1 MPLKKILFRPGVNR
15 ENTRYASE
23 ALGSVSAT
31 TNVAGGWYD
40 ADKIRF
46 RAGNPEKIGGW
57 TRVSNFTF
65 LGLCR
70 SLWNWVTLAGLNLM
84 GLTTNIKVYI
94 ERDGTYFDITPLR
107 ATETLGAN
115 PFTGNGTTTVTVTDT
130 AHGGNTDDYVTFSG
144 ATGTYDTTFNA
155 EFKITVIDAN
165 SYTISTA
172 PTTITAGSYGGS
184 AVVAKYQINVSAPIE
199 VAITGWGAGKW
210 GFGDWGVGTSGTIP
224 LRVWSQNNWGED
236 LIFVYRGGPLYIWDA
251 TNGLTTRAVLVS
263 SLAGADA
270 EVPSVVNF
278 IFVSDQSRFT
288 FAFGCDDYGSS
299 VLNPMLIRW
308 SDQESITSWAV
319 SATSQAGSL
328 QLSHGSEI
336 ITAIQARQEIVVFTD
351 STLYSL
357 QYQGPPTVWGA
368 QLLGD
373 NISIQSP
380 NAAAIASGIVYW
392 MGIDKF
398 YKYDGRVATLRC
410 DLREYIFS
418 DINQTQNLQV
428 FASTSEGFNEVWW
441 FYCSAGS
448 TQIDRYVVYNY
459 GEDIWYYG
467 TNLGRTAWIDSGLR
481 DYPVAATY
489 NFNLVNHEEGVD
501 NNETSTPTAITSTIT
516 SSQFD
521 IDDGQTFGFIY
532 RVLPDLTFRTSTS
545 GTTPQVTLT
554 LIPFQNSG
562 TGANDPAST
571 AGTSAATVQR
581 TSVANIQEFTG
592 QVFMRLRGRQM
603 VFQIDCN
610 TLGTQWQLGAP
621 RIDIKPDGRRG
632 NS

>member
-1 MPLKKILFRPGVNR
+1 MALKKILFRPGVNR

-23 ALGSVSAT
+23 ALGSVNAT

-46 RAGNPEKIGGW
+46 RAGMPEKLGGW

-65 LGLCR
+65 LGVCR

-84 GLTTNIKVYI
+84 GVPTNIKVYI
-94 ERDGTYFDITPLR
+94 ERDGSYFDITPIR
-107 ATETLGAN
+107 VTTTLGAN
-115 PFTGNGTTTVTVTDT
+115 PFTGNGTSTVTVTAT
-130 AHGGNTDDYVTFSG
+130 AHGGNTGDYVTFSG

-155 EFKITVIDAN
+155 EFTITVVTAN
-165 SYTISTA
+165 SYTINAGTA
-172 PTTITAGSYGGS
+172 IVAGSYGGS
-184 AVVAKYQINVSAPIE
+184 AVSAAYQLSVSASVEVPIS
-199 VAITGWGAGKW
+199 GWGAGTW
-210 GFGDWGVGTSGTIP
+210 GAGTWGVGVSGTIP
-224 LRVWSQNNWGED
+224 LRVYSQNNFGED
-236 LIFVYRGGPLYIWDA
+236 LIFAYRGGPIYIWDA
-251 TNGLTTRAVLVS
+251 TNGLATRAVLVS
-263 SLAGADA
+263 SLPSASA

-299 VLNPMLIRW
+299 TLNPMLIRW
-308 SDQESITSWAV
+308 SDQESIISWDVA
-319 SATSQAGSL
+319 AASQAGSL

-336 ITAIQARQEIVVFTD
+336 VTAIQARQEIVVFTD
-351 STLYSL
+351 SSLYSL

-373 NISIQSP
+373 NISIQGP
-380 NAAAIASGIVYW
+380 NAVAIGSGIVYW
-392 MGIDKF
+392 MGVDKF
-398 YKYDGRVATLRC
+398 YKYDGRLATLRC

-418 DINQTQNLQV
+418 DINQAQNVQV

-441 FYCSAGS
+441 FYCSTS
-448 TQIDRYVVYNY
+448 SNTIDRYVIYNY

-467 TNLGRTAWIDSGLR
+467 TDLGRTAWIDSGLR
-481 DYPVAATY
+481 DFPVAATY
-489 NFNLVNHEEGVD
+489 SNNLVNHEEGVD
-501 NNETSTPTAITSTIT
+501 NNETQTPTAITSTIS

-521 IDDGQTFGFIY
+521 IDDGQNFGFIY
-532 RVLPDLTFRTSTS
+532 RVLPDLTFRTSTAN
-545 GTTPQVTLT
+545 TTPQVTLT

-562 TGANDPAST
+562 TGANDPTST
-571 AGTSAATVQR
+571 AGTAAATVQR
-581 TSVANIQEFTG
+581 TSAVNIQEFTG

-632 NS
+632 NT

>member
-46 RAGNPEKIGGW
+46 RAGMPEKLGGW

-65 LGLCR
+65 LGVCR

-84 GLTTNIKVYI
+84 GVPTNIKVYI
-94 ERDGTYFDITPLR
+94 ERDGSYFDITPIR
-107 ATETLGAN
+107 VTTTLGAN
-115 PFTGNGTTTVTVTDT
+115 PFTGNGTSTVTVTAA
-130 AHGGNTDDYVTFSG
+130 AHGGNTGDYVTFSG

-155 EFKITVIDAN
+155 EFTITVVTAN
-165 SYTISTA
+165 SYTINAGTVIA
-172 PTTITAGSYGGS
+172 AGSYGGS
-184 AVVAKYQINVSAPIE
+184 PVVAKYQLSVSASVEVPIS
-199 VAITGWGAGKW
+199 GWGAGPW
-210 GFGDWGVGTSGTIP
+210 GAGTWGNGVSGTVP
-224 LRVWSQNNWGED
+224 LRVYSQNNFGED
-236 LIFVYRGGPLYIWDA
+236 LIFAYRGGPIYIWDA
-251 TNGLTTRAVLVS
+251 TNGLATRAVLVS
-263 SLAGADA
+263 SLPSADA

-288 FAFGCDDYGSS
+288 FAFGCDDYASS
-299 VLNPMLIRW
+299 TLNPMLIRW
-308 SDQESITSWAV
+308 SDQESIITWTPA
-319 SATSQAGSL
+319 ATNQAGSL

-336 ITAIQARQEIVVFTD
+336 VTAIQARQEIVVFTD
-351 STLYSL
+351 SSLYSL

-380 NAAAIASGIVYW
+380 NAVAIGSGIVYW

-398 YKYDGRVATLRC
+398 YKYDGRLATLRC

-418 DINQTQNLQV
+418 DINQSQNIQV

-441 FYCSAGS
+441 FYCSLNS
-448 TQIDRYVVYNY
+448 NTIDRYVIYNY

-467 TNLGRTAWIDSGLR
+467 TDLGRTAWIDSGLR

-489 NFNLVNHEEGVD
+489 SSNLVNHEEGVD
-501 NNETSTPTAITSTIT
+501 NNETQTPTAITSTIS

-521 IDDGQTFGFIY
+521 IDDGQNFGFIY
-532 RVLPDLTFRTSTS
+532 RVLPDLTFRTSTA

-562 TGANDPAST
+562 TGANDPTST
-571 AGTSAATVQR
+571 AGTAAATVQR
-581 TSVANIQEFTG
+581 TSAVNIQEFTG

-603 VFQIDCN
+603 VLQIDCN

-632 NS
+632 NT

>member
-1 MPLKKILFRPGVNR
+1 MALKKILFRPGVNR
-15 ENTRYASE
+15 ENTKYASE

-40 ADKIRF
+40 ANKIRF
-46 RAGNPEKIGGW
+46 RAGMPEKLGGW

-65 LGLCR
+65 LGVCR

-84 GLTTNIKVYI
+84 GVPTNIKVYI
-94 ERDGTYFDITPLR
+94 ERDGSYFDITPIR
-107 ATETLGAN
+107 ATDTLGTN
-115 PFTGNGTTTVTVTDT
+115 PFTGDGTSTVTVTDT
-130 AHGGNTDDYVTFSG
+130 AHGGNTGDYVTFSG
-144 ATGTYDTTFNA
+144 ATGTYATTFNA
-155 EFKITVIDAN
+155 EFTITVVTAN
-165 SYTISTA
+165 SYTINAGTVIA
-172 PTTITAGSYGGS
+172 AGSYGGV
-184 AVVAKYQINVSAPIE
+184 AVVAKYQLSVSASVEVPIS
-199 VAITGWGAGKW
+199 GWGAGPW
-210 GFGDWGVGTSGTIP
+210 GAGTWGNGVSGTVP
-224 LRVWSQNNWGED
+224 LRVYSQNNFGED
-236 LIFVYRGGPLYIWDA
+236 LIFAYRGGPIYIWDA
-251 TNGLTTRAVLVS
+251 TNGLATRAVLVS
-263 SLAGADA
+263 SLVGADA
-270 EVPSVVNF
+270 EVPTVVNF

-299 VLNPMLIRW
+299 TLSPMLIRW
-308 SDQESITSWAV
+308 SDQESIITWSPL
-319 SATSQAGSL
+319 ATNQAGSL

-336 ITAIQARQEIVVFTD
+336 VTAIQARQEIVVFTD
-351 STLYSL
+351 SSLYSL

-380 NAAAIASGIVYW
+380 NAVAIGSGIVYW
-392 MGIDKF
+392 MGVDKF
-398 YKYDGRVATLRC
+398 YKYDGRLATLRC

-418 DINQTQNLQV
+418 DINQAQNVQV

-441 FYCSAGS
+441 FYCSQS
-448 TQIDRYVVYNY
+448 SNTIDRYVIYNY

-467 TNLGRTAWIDSGLR
+467 TDLGRTAWIDSGLR

-489 NFNLVNHEEGVD
+489 SNNLVNHEEGID
-501 NNETSTPTAITSTIT
+501 NNETQTPTAITSTIS

-521 IDDGQTFGFIY
+521 IDDGQNFGFIY
-532 RVLPDLTFRTSTS
+532 RVLPDLTFRTSTA

-562 TGANDPAST
+562 TGANDPTST
-571 AGTSAATVQR
+571 AGTAAATVQR
-581 TSVANIQEFTG
+581 TSAVNIQEFTG

-603 VFQIDCN
+603 VLQIDCN

-632 NS
+632 NT

>member
-1 MPLKKILFRPGVNR
+1 M
-15 ENTRYASE
+15 
-23 ALGSVSAT
+23 
-31 TNVAGGWYD
+31 
-40 ADKIRF
+40 
-46 RAGNPEKIGGW
+46 PEKLGGW

-65 LGLCR
+65 LGVCR

-84 GLTTNIKVYI
+84 GVPTNIKVYI
-94 ERDGTYFDITPLR
+94 ERDGSYFDITPLR
-107 ATETLGAN
+107 VTTTLGAN
-115 PFTGNGTTTVTVTDT
+115 PFTGNGTSTVTVTAA
-130 AHGGNTDDYVTFSG
+130 AHGGSTGDYVTFSG

-155 EFKITVIDAN
+155 EFTITVVTAN

-184 AVVAKYQINVSAPIE
+184 PVSAAYQLSVSASVEVPIS
-199 VAITGWGAGKW
+199 GWGAGPW
-210 GFGDWGVGTSGTIP
+210 GAGTWGNGVSGTVP
-224 LRVWSQNNWGED
+224 LRVYSQNNFGED
-236 LIFVYRGGPLYIWDA
+236 LIFAYRGGPIYIWDA
-251 TNGLTTRAVLVS
+251 TNGLATRAVLVS
-263 SLAGADA
+263 SLPSADV

-299 VLNPMLIRW
+299 TLSPMLIRW
-308 SDQESITSWAV
+308 SNQESIISWDLG
-319 SATSQAGSL
+319 ATSQAGSL

-336 ITAIQARQEIVVFTD
+336 VTAIQARQEIVVFTD
-351 STLYSL
+351 SSLYSL

-380 NAAAIASGIVYW
+380 NAVAIGSGIVYW

-398 YKYDGRVATLRC
+398 YKYDGRLATLRC

-418 DINQTQNLQV
+418 DINQAQNVQV

-441 FYCSAGS
+441 FYCSINSS
-448 TQIDRYVVYNY
+448 TIDRYVIYNY

-467 TNLGRTAWIDSGLR
+467 TDLGRTAWIDSGLR

-489 NFNLVNHEEGVD
+489 SNNLVNHEEGID
-501 NNETSTPTAITSTIT
+501 DNETQTPTAITSTIS

-532 RVLPDLTFRTSTS
+532 RVLPDLTFRTSTV

-562 TGANDPAST
+562 TGANDPTST
-571 AGTSAATVQR
+571 AGTAAATVQR

-632 NS
+632 NT

>member
-46 RAGNPEKIGGW
+46 RAGNPEKLGGW

-70 SLWNWVTLAGLNLM
+70 SLWNWITLAGLNLM
-84 GLTTNIKVYI
+84 GVPTNIKVYI
-94 ERDGTYFDITPLR
+94 ERDGSYFDITPLR
-107 ATETLGAN
+107 ASATLGTN
-115 PFTGNGTTTVTVTDT
+115 PFTGDGTTTVTVAATG
-130 AHGGNTDDYVTFSG
+130 HGGITGDYVTFSG
-144 ATGTYDTTFNA
+144 ATGAYATTFNA
-155 EFKITVIDAN
+155 EFEITVINAN

-172 PTTITAGSYGGS
+172 PTVIAAGSSGGS
-184 AVVAKYQINVSAPIE
+184 AVLAEYQINVSPSIE
-199 VAITGWGAGKW
+199 VPITGWGAGKW
-210 GFGDWGVGTSGTIP
+210 GFGDWGVGTVGTIP
-224 LRVWSQNNWGED
+224 LRVYSQSNWGED
-236 LIFVYRGGPLYIWDA
+236 LIFAYRNGPIYIWDA

-263 SLAGADA
+263 SLPGADA
-270 EVPSVVNF
+270 EVPSVVNC

-288 FAFGCDDYGSS
+288 FAFGCDDYGGST
-299 VLNPMLIRW
+299 LNPMLIRW
-308 SDQESITSWAV
+308 SNQESITEWVVA
-319 SATSQAGSL
+319 ATSQAGSL

-351 STLYSL
+351 STVYSL

-380 NAAAIASGIVYW
+380 NAVAIGSGVVYW

-398 YKYDGRVATLRC
+398 YKYDGRIATLRC

-418 DINQTQNLQV
+418 DINQSQSLQV

-441 FYCSAGS
+441 FYCSENS
-448 TQIDRYVVYNY
+448 TAIDRYVIYNY

-467 TNLGRTAWIDSGLR
+467 TDLGRTAWIDSGLR

-489 NFNLVNHEEGVD
+489 SHNLVNHEEGID
-501 NNETSTPTAITSTIT
+501 NNELESPVAITSTIT

-532 RVLPDLTFRTSTS
+532 RVLPDLTFRTSTP

-581 TSVANIQEFTG
+581 TSVVNIQEFTG

>member
-107 ATETLGAN
+107 ATDTLGAN
-115 PFTGNGTTTVTVTDT
+115 PFAGNGTTTVTVTDT

-278 IFVSDQSRFT
+278 VFVSDQSRFT
-288 FAFGCDDYGSS
+288 FCFGCDDYGSS
-299 VLNPMLIRW
+299 ILNPMLIRW

-448 TQIDRYVVYNY
+448 TQINRYVVYNY

-532 RVLPDLTFRTSTS
+532 RVLPDLTFRTSTA

>member
-115 PFTGNGTTTVTVTDT
+115 PFAGNGTTTVTVTDT

-210 GFGDWGVGTSGTIP
+210 GFGDWGVGTPGAIP

-278 IFVSDQSRFT
+278 VFVSDQSRFT
-288 FAFGCDDYGSS
+288 FCFGCDDYGSS
-299 VLNPMLIRW
+299 ILNPMLIRW

-448 TQIDRYVVYNY
+448 TQINRYVVYNY